1 MKRNIPNLLSF
12 FVLFVGALSSSACA
26 SPSIV
31 VRHEDP
37 RVQTAV
43 VWVDG
48 ERVGTVERG
57 EELNVDVAR
66 GLHKVEVK
74 AQGEPDSAWTADGG
88 ALELVVD
95 VRAVLTL
102 MSSKARARTEE

>member
-1 MKRNIPNLLSF
+1 MKRSVPNTIA
-12 FVLFVGALSSSACA
+12 LFALFMVAVSSAACT

-43 VWVDG
+43 VWVND

-57 EELNVDVAR
+57 EELSIDVAR
-66 GLHKVEVK
+66 GVHVVEVK
-74 AQGEPDSAWTADGG
+74 AKGESQSAWTTDGG
-88 ALELVVD
+88 PVELVVD
-95 VRAVLTL
+95 VRAILTL
-102 MSSKARARTEE
+102 MSSEARKQTE